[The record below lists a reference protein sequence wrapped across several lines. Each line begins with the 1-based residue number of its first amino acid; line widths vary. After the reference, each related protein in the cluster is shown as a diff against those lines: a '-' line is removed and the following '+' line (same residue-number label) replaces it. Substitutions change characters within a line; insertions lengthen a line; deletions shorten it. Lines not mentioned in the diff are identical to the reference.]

1 MGMEKPTRSINGP
14 SESQNAFQLM
24 IFWPTYPL
32 LPHLTLTHPRR
43 HLRPTKRV
51 QRLLLSTPP
60 HLMIRMKKK
69 VLVTATLTRKRK
81 IREIRK
87 KTKKLKKKAKNRKKR
102 AKSKKR
108 RTKSQKRQKEEGKG
122 SPTRS
127 SRILNFSICSRI
139 LNFSICSNYIVNHQL
154 FMLSHFFLL
163 SSCIIFNESK

>member
-108 RTKSQKRQKEEGKG
+108 RTKKPKRRRKRLSDEKLEDIKLLDMLEDIKLLDMLKLHCIP
-122 SPTRS
+122 SAVHA
-127 SRILNFSICSRI
+127 FS
-139 LNFSICSNYIVNHQL
+139 LFST
-154 FMLSHFFLL
+154 FLL
-163 SSCIIFNESK
+163 YNF